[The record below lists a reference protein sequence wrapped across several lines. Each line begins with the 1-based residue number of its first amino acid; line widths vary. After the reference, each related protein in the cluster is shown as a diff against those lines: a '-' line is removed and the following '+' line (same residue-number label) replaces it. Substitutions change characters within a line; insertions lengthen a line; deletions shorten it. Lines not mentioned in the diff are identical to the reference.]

1 MLTLTRFWYRTC
13 LIHLLYTNSLGWL
26 LKLNPHNTLFFSQLN
41 FTSDY
46 VRWQKL
52 GTALYLISVKKKNKH
67 TDSFQITYYIYTRF
81 FVKHRRNPQKPNL
94 IEPYLSLYFPALAPL
109 TKTFASPLSFK
120 PLPRSLALSPSL
132 STLSLSLYTAH
143 TASSSPPPSRTR
155 DKSELAATRACE
167 FIVESIKRNPPTC
180 SLSLFFLLSYTHTEA
195 RYHSRSALDIV
206 YAARECVRAAAQM
219 TTTTREF
226 LYGGSFITGEAFIGS
241 WFLRRAACYVID

>member
-26 LKLNPHNTLFFSQLN
+26 LKLNPHNTLFFSQIN

-52 GTALYLISVKKKNKH
+52 GTALYLISVKKKKKKNKH

-132 STLSLSLYTAH
+132 STLSLSLHCAH
-143 TASSSPPPSRTR
+143 SFLFPPAVSHTRQVRTGGDAR
-155 DKSELAATRACE
+155 LRVYCRVNQTQSAYLL
-167 FIVESIKRNPPTC
+167 
-180 SLSLFFLLSYTHTEA
+180 SLSLFFLLSYTHTHTHRGKISFSKRA
-195 RYHSRSALDIV
+195 RYCICS
-206 YAARECVRAAAQM
+206 
-219 TTTTREF
+219 
-226 LYGGSFITGEAFIGS
+226 
-241 WFLRRAACYVID
+241 